1 MEIGIYLNKEK
12 AGDTRVF
19 CDFCGKEIDW
29 HTGEYYRVKR
39 AFGLQ
44 EYVICTECIES
55 LKRRKDGKQD

>member
-1 MEIGIYLNKEK
+1 MEIGLYLNKEK

-29 HTGEYYRVKR
+29 YKEEYYKARRVSW
-39 AFGLQ
+39 LH
-44 EYVICTECIES
+44 EYVICMDCIDS